1 MEMLLFQCPWPL
13 NANTVEEVKIK
24 DDLNSSSAS
33 SKTSGKKRK
42 KEKCKAVE
50 GDNSSTLLG
59 DSLSENLDKLDSILD
74 SPDKCKSPNSKKLKL
89 ANGDAQKENS
99 LVIVPDEN
107 CSSGSEGRTL
117 GKSKRLGSK
126 EKDIINYLNVNF
138 NNSPNPTNN
147 EDADVPAKEL
157 KVEGANRE
165 KEEGIDQDKA
175 DADKDKDSLFFKAI
189 PVAVRQPIKLPKHAS
204 NILSSR
210 HVTSEAADGGER
222 SKLEDEDDLEDS
234 DLECS
239 LMSDPDNR

>member
-1 MEMLLFQCPWPL
+1 M
-13 NANTVEEVKIK
+13 
-24 DDLNSSSAS
+24 
-33 SKTSGKKRK
+33 
-42 KEKCKAVE
+42 E
-50 GDNSSTLLG
+50 GDSSSTLLG

-99 LVIVPDEN
+99 LGIVPDEH
-107 CSSGSEGRTL
+107 CSSSDGRTL

-157 KVEGANRE
+157 RVEDANRKEGA
-165 KEEGIDQDKA
+165 IDEDKA
-175 DADKDKDSLFFKAI
+175 DADKDSLFFKAI

>member
-50 GDNSSTLLG
+50 GDSSSTLLG

-99 LVIVPDEN
+99 SVIVPDEK
-107 CSSGSEGRTL
+107 CSSSSEGRTL
-117 GKSKRLGSK
+117 GKTKRLGSK

-147 EDADVPAKEL
+147 EDADVPAKEQR
-157 KVEGANRE
+157 VEDANR
-165 KEEGIDQDKA
+165 KEGGKDEDKA
-175 DADKDKDSLFFKAI
+175 DADKDSLFFKAI

>member
-1 MEMLLFQCPWPL
+1 MLLFQCPWPL

-33 SKTSGKKRK
+33 STTSGKKRK
-42 KEKCKAVE
+42 KEKCRPSE
-50 GDNSSTLLG
+50 RDSSSTLLG
-59 DSLSENLDKLDSILD
+59 DSLTENLDKLDSILD

-89 ANGDAQKENS
+89 TNGDAQKENS
-99 LVIVPDEN
+99 LVILPDEK
-107 CSSGSEGRTL
+107 CSSGEGRPL
-117 GKSKRLGSK
+117 GKAKRLGSK

-138 NNSPNPTNN
+138 NNSPKPTND
-147 EDADVPAKEL
+147 EDGDVPAKEL
-157 KVEGANRE
+157 RVEDANKEVEGGE
-165 KEEGIDQDKA
+165 DEDKA
-175 DADKDKDSLFFKAI
+175 GADKDSLFFKAI

-210 HVTSEAADGGER
+210 HVSSEAADGGER